1 MIMMIVM
8 MTATM
13 MITVTITTTTTI
25 IMIIIIKVGMH
36 NTRSTGLQWVATV
49 LFIWE
54 AKILINSKFVKAL

>member
-1 MIMMIVM
+1 
-8 MTATM
+8 
-13 MITVTITTTTTI
+13 
-25 IMIIIIKVGMH
+25 MIIIIKVGMH